1 MKRIFLFLVTNLA
14 LLALL
19 SVVVFIIEQVF
30 ARRNAARVAV
40 STGLLRSTSRPR
52 IEAVLGHEISHVAN
66 GDMVTLALLQGV
78 LNTFVIFLARIIGN
92 IVDRAL
98 FKNDREQSAAAR

>member
-1 MKRIFLFLVTNLA
+1 VWWF
-14 LLALL
+14 
-19 SVVVFIIEQVF
+19 S
-30 ARRNAARVAV
+30 
-40 STGLLRSTSRPR
+40 SSSGSRPQ

-98 FKNDREQSAAAR
+98 LKPAMRAASCACS